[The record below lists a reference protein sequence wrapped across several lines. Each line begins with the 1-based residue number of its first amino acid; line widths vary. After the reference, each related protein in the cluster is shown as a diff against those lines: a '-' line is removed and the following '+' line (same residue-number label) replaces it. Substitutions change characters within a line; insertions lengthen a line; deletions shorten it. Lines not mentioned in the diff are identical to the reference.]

1 MVKFTSIFI
10 SVVFGLLLLIV
21 LLNGLKNAMT
31 TGGVV
36 IGCEVSCSTNADCD
50 DENNCTNDV
59 CMYPKSC
66 ESICY
71 HSLRDDCR

>member
-1 MVKFTSIFI
+1 MAKLTSIFI
-10 SVVFGLLLLIV
+10 SVVLGLLLLAV
-21 LLNGLKNAMT
+21 LLNGLKNVVT

-36 IGCEVSCSTNADCD
+36 IGCDISCSNNADCD
-50 DENNCTNDV
+50 DENNCTDDV

-71 HSLRDDCR
+71 HSLLDSCA